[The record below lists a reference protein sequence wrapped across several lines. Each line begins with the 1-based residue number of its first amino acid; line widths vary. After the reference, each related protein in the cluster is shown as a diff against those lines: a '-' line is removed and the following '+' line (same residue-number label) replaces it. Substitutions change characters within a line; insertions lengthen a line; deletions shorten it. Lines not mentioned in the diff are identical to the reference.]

1 MATRFL
7 AGWKLRGANGKTLFK
22 SVDLGVITD
31 TTPEAEYGQAVAAM
45 AALRTA
51 FDAVTDAVIAEER
64 IASINVISASTPA
77 SADLFENGL
86 VNLWTLN
93 TEDANAVEHTS
104 PYYIPA
110 ASIGIFQTATGPG
123 RDIIDMADTD
133 LVAFVAALASY
144 AEISDGETVQTG
156 SGTSGMANGKRVVKK
171 VRLGN

>member
-7 AGWKLRGANGKTLFK
+7 AGWKLRGANGRTLFK

-45 AALRTA
+45 AALRPLFA
-51 FDAVTDAVIAEER
+51 AVTDAVIAEER
-64 IASINVISASTPA
+64 IASIAVLDGSTPA
-77 SADLFENGL
+77 SGDLFENAM

-110 ASIGIFQTATGPG
+110 ASISIFQTATGPG
-123 RDIIDMADTD
+123 RDIVDLADAD
-133 LVAFVAALASY
+133 LVAWVAAMATY
-144 AEISDGETVQTG
+144 VEISDGETVQTG
-156 SGTSGMANGKRVVKK
+156 SGTDGMANGKRVVKK
-171 VRLGN
+171 VKLGN